1 MGFLGMVVHWD
12 GEHCTTNFTQ
22 HFPPGYIIVL
32 GFGAMFSVVTTLVT
46 VADKY
51 FGGLNMTSEQFK

>member
-1 MGFLGMVVHWD
+1 MRFFGMV
-12 GEHCTTNFTQ
+12 NIAPPIFTK
-22 HFPPGYIIVL
+22 HFPSGYIIVL